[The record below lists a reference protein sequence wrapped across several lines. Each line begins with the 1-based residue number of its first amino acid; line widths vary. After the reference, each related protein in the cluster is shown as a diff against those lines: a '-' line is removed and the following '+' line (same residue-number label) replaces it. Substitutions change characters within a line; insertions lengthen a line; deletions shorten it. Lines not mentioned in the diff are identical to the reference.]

1 MKRNASVWLSG
12 VFFAALLTGVSA
24 AQSAAPSDSLA
35 DYARAIR
42 KDKPAAPTKTFDNDN
57 LPTGDQLSVV
67 GPATTASTSDA
78 TTEGAASAPPDTT
91 AASSSSTSAG
101 PVKPPVTAQAQQQL
115 NDDWK
120 GKFSAEQDQINLL
133 NRELTVA
140 QKEYQLRA
148 AAMYADAGSRLRD
161 ASDWDK
167 QDAQY
172 KSDIA
177 EKQKA
182 LDDAKQKL
190 DDMQEEA
197 RKAGVSSSVRDVQ
210 QDAQ

>member
-1 MKRNASVWLSG
+1 MKRNVSVWLSG
-12 VFFAALLTGVSA
+12 MFFASLLVSMSA
-24 AQSAAPSDSLA
+24 AQSVGSSGTSDSLA

-42 KDKPAAPTKTFDNDN
+42 KDKPATQTPRTFDNDN

-67 GPATTASTSDA
+67 GPAPTAASATETASTTTPDSD
-78 TTEGAASAPPDTT
+78 SAN
-91 AASSSSTSAG
+91 SSSSPS
-101 PVKPPVTAQAQQQL
+101 KPPATVQEQQQL

-120 GKFSAEQDQINLL
+120 GKFSAQQDQIDLL

-148 AAMYADAGSRLRD
+148 AAMYADAGNRLRD
-161 ASDWDK
+161 AGEWDK

-177 EKQKA
+177 DKQKA

-190 DDMQEEA
+190 DDMQEQA
-197 RKAGVSSSVRDVQ
+197 RKAGVSPSVRDVQ
-210 QDAQ
+210 ADAK